1 MKTKSLT
8 ILALAGLMTA
18 IMATPALA
26 GSETDMF
33 KSTDKKQTAKDF
45 KPAPDK
51 IHTDFGTLHFEGGAF
66 PTEASVEL
74 IYDELDLQRATQAFL
89 DFFP

>member
-1 MKTKSLT
+1 MKAKSLT
-8 ILALAGLMTA
+8 ILALVGLLTA
-18 IMATPALA
+18 TMAAPALA

-51 IHTDFGTLHFEGGAF
+51 IKTSFGTLEFEGGAF
-66 PTEASVEL
+66 PTEESVEL
-74 IYDELDLQRATQAFL
+74 IYD
-89 DFFP
+89 